1 MIHYNPTIS
10 GSLVVTG
17 SLITTGNINGIN
29 LSTFSASINNALTE
43 SKVTHIVS
51 QSSGVYYIDGVS
63 KPSMSVVPGLTY
75 RFDTTIT
82 DDITHQHPFKFS
94 TSPNGPTQ
102 YVDGVTSGSNFIQL
116 EVNYNTPEL
125 LYYYCTLH
133 SNMGNTIN
141 VLKIDKLLTTLSSS
155 FDSRYVIS
163 GSITQTTWDNIASK
177 PNGIVSGSSQVVDI
191 LSSINTY
198 TGSNDTKWSTL
209 QTLTASNAAS
219 IGQINSV
226 TASLNAAT
234 SSYETKGRGI
244 ISSSAQLSGTTIA
257 NLTVT
262 NLTTVNETASV
273 IFSSGSN
280 RFGDFSDDTHEFTGS
295 VKISGS
301 FTLVGS
307 STATS
312 FSGAIAAT
320 NNVISGSSQIA
331 GLGFVT
337 GSLTIYATTQSFNTF
352 TQSYYIVSASVANIT
367 QTTDVSQLNSFTA
380 STLTRLGKLEEN
392 TASLNLFTAS
402 NANTS
407 LNSYT
412 SSQDT
417 KNSTLSAL
425 TASMAAQV
433 GRIQESTASLNTYTS
448 SLKTA
453 LQLTGS
459 NVVVLGDLTVLGTTN
474 TANSTTLN
482 ISDKFITLASGS
494 TTSALANGAGFRIAG
509 ANVTMSWD
517 STNSQLKFNTDI
529 SASKFYGD
537 GTGLTFNGSGIVSG
551 SSQVIGI
558 LSSLNT
564 YTGSNDTTN
573 TTQNGRLTNLETTS
587 ASVNGHIADINSKT
601 GSYAKTNS
609 TNTFNGTQTI
619 SGSLYITQDLV
630 VQGSSSIQNISS
642 SNLVIGA
649 AYVTLNTNSPS
660 SRYAGLLIIDSG
672 STGGSGSFLYDAV
685 DDEMIFVH
693 KGNGT
698 NVTSSQVLMGPETYD
713 NLGNEIYLTK
723 NRVLK
728 GGGYEHLADSNIND
742 DGTTISLNAN
752 TVVTGSLR
760 TSTGITGSIAAFN
773 GIVSGSSQIDVTTT
787 TKYSTLATT
796 GSNSFNGNQTITG
809 SLIVTGSASTAT
821 FRNVVSTS
829 NSNIQVGNDISSNG
843 GGIALFGS
851 GFTPSNQYRA
861 NGTYFYSN
869 LAGGLTLH
877 AEGTNSMY
885 LATNNTTAVTIS
897 SAQAVSFTNVPT
909 ANSSTMKTYSNSSYS
924 TTFTSV
930 SSVSVTHSLGTKDVM
945 VMCYDSND
953 EMFWPAT
960 IKTTSTSVVDIT
972 FTVARTG
979 RVVIIR

>member
-1 MIHYNPTIS
+1 MIHYNPTVS

-29 LSTFSASINNALTE
+29 LSTFSASINSALTE

-63 KPSMSVVPGLTY
+63 KPSMSVVPGITY
-75 RFDTTIT
+75 RFDTTIP
-82 DDITHQHPFKFS
+82 DDPSHQHPFKFS

-141 VLKIDKLLTTLSSS
+141 VLKIDKLLTSVSSS

-177 PNGIVSGSSQVVDI
+177 PAGIVSSSVQVLGGTNIVSGSSQ
-191 LSSINTY
+191 LTASALAT
-198 TGSNDTKWSTL
+198 TGSNTFIGNQSISGTLYLTGSLIPSGNFVYDLGSATNSFGDLYISTGSIRFHNPDGTEQGRITVDARSGDISLLKTAGLTNEQKATISQGNINPTFLSAISASNLFVQTKIVMPAGGTVNGIN
-209 QTLTASNAAS
+209 LTAFSSSVSNT
-219 IGQINSV
+219 ILNQNS
-226 TASLNAAT
+226 AT

-244 ISSSAQLSGTTIA
+244 ISGSSQLDGTTIT

-280 RFGDFSDDTHEFTGS
+280 RFGDFGDDIHSFTGS
-295 VKISGS
+295 VQITGS

-312 FSGAIAAT
+312 YNGIINAT
-320 NNVISGSSQIA
+320 NGVVSGSSQVVSI
-331 GLGFVT
+331 LSSLNTYT
-337 GSLTIYATTQSFNTF
+337 GSQDTKNATLAT
-352 TQSYYIVSASVANIT
+352 Y
-367 QTTDVSQLNSFTA
+367 
-380 STLTRLGKLEEN
+380 
-392 TASLNLFTAS
+392 TASL
-402 NANTS
+402 
-407 LNSYT
+407 
-412 SSQDT
+412 DT
-417 KNSTLSAL
+417 KNSTLATY
-425 TASMAAQV
+425 TASLETKNLTLATYTSSVDTKFTSV
-433 GRIQESTASLNTYTS
+433 GISTASLNTYTS

-482 ISDKFITLASGS
+482 VSDKFITLASGS

-537 GTGLTFNGSGIVSG
+537 GTGLIFNGSGIVSSSVQTIANLPTGTVSG
-551 SSQVIGI
+551 SSQVVGI

-573 TTQNGRLTNLETTS
+573 TTQNTRLSRIEESTASINLITSSLATTYEGRAT
-587 ASVNGHIADINSKT
+587 A
-601 GSYAKTNS
+601 AKT
-609 TNTFNGTQTI
+609 
-619 SGSLYITQDLV
+619 
-630 VQGSSSIQNISS
+630 
-642 SNLVIGA
+642 
-649 AYVTLNTNSPS
+649 
-660 SRYAGLLIIDSG
+660 
-672 STGGSGSFLYDAV
+672 
-685 DDEMIFVH
+685 IF
-693 KGNGT
+693 
-698 NVTSSQVLMGPETYD
+698 
-713 NLGNEIYLTK
+713 
-723 NRVLK
+723 
-728 GGGYEHLADSNIND
+728 
-742 DGTTISLNAN
+742 
-752 TVVTGSLR
+752 
-760 TSTGITGSIAAFN
+760 
-773 GIVSGSSQIDVTTT
+773 SGSSQVVGSAITTNT
-787 TKYSTLATT
+787 ITIGSTSTALGGTATT
-796 GSNSFNGNQTITG
+796 IAGLTSVSSTGFTGALTGN
-809 SLIVTGSASTAT
+809 ASTAT
-821 FRNVVSTS
+821 TLANARTINGTSFDGSANITIPSLVSGSAQITMASTTGFGTYINQAVLTTSTPTFAGGTFSGNVTI
-829 NSNIQVGNDISSNG
+829 NSNT
-843 GGIALFGS
+843 A
-851 GFTPSNQYRA
+851 
-861 NGTYFYSN
+861 
-869 LAGGLTLH
+869 GLTL
-877 AEGTNSMY
+877 NR
-885 LATNNTTAVTIS
+885 TAVTNYNGIS
-897 SAQAVSFTNVPT
+897 LQTAGVSKWFVGMRENLSSNNYIIYSEAGTDVLTLNQSTYAATFAGTIT
-909 ANSSTMKTYSNSSYS
+909 ANSSAVRTDATTSYS

-930 SSVSVTHSLGTKDVM
+930 SSVSVTHSLGTKNVM